1 MEEYKGYKLYF
12 EDRNYKKIL
21 EDIIEKNF
29 QVEKEYK
36 NDNRTYVAKI
46 KYNGKN
52 YILKK
57 FYIRKPLKKFLSIF
71 KEGESIRTFK
81 NISNFIKKIPEL
93 AKIYGAVIKRKGI
106 FIEEEFVLME
116 YIEGNILID
125 DKNCRRILESVKKIH
140 KLGRFHGDCNPYNFI
155 YDRDNKVR
163 ILDTKLKKMN
173 FGNYRAHY
181 DILTLFKHF
190 KNKPEYPY
198 KKSIFY
204 EIAFIVRQYR
214 NNKGDQL

>member
-21 EDIIEKNF
+21 EDIIEKKF

-57 FYIRKPLKKFLSIF
+57 FYIRKTLKRFLSIF
-71 KEGESIRTFK
+71 KEGESVKTFK
-81 NISNFIKKIPEL
+81 SIETISKKIPEL
-93 AKIYGAVIKRKGI
+93 VKIYGAGIKRKGI
-106 FIEEEFVLME
+106 FIEEEFILME
-116 YIEGNILID
+116 YIEGRVID
-125 DKNCRRILESVKKIH
+125 EDKFYRKILEMIEKIH
-140 KLGRFHGDCNPYNFI
+140 KIGRYHGDCNPGNFLFDGDGKI
-155 YDRDNKVR
+155 Y
-163 ILDTKLKKMN
+163 IIDTKVKKML

-181 DILTLFKHF
+181 DVLTLFKYF
-190 KNKPEYPY
+190 NTKPEYPY
-198 KKSIFY
+198 KQDIFY
-204 EIAFIVRQYR
+204 KIAYMVRQYR
-214 NNKGDQL
+214 NKKR

>member
-21 EDIIEKNF
+21 EDIIEKKF

-57 FYIRKPLKKFLSIF
+57 FYIRKPLKKFFSIF

-81 NISNFIKKIPEL
+81 NINKFSEKVPEL
-93 AKIYGAVIKRKGI
+93 VKVYGAVLKRKGV
-106 FIEEEFVLME
+106 FIEEEFILMK
-116 YIEGNILID
+116 YMEGKILVD
-125 DKNCRRILESVKKIH
+125 DENCRRILESVKTIH
-140 KLGRFHGDCNPYNFI
+140 NLGRFHGDCNPGNFI
-155 YDRDNKVR
+155 CDSDDKIY
-163 ILDTKLKKMN
+163 IIDTKMKKMG

-181 DILTLFKHF
+181 DILTLFKYF

-198 KKSIFY
+198 KKNIFY
-204 EIAFIVRQYR
+204 KIAFIVRQYR
-214 NNKGDQL
+214 NKKR

>member
-1 MEEYKGYKLYF
+1 MKEYKEYKLYF
-12 EDRNYKKIL
+12 NNEEYEKIL
-21 EDIIEKNF
+21 EDIIDKKF
-29 QVEKEYK
+29 KVEKEYK

-71 KEGESIRTFK
+71 KEGESVGTFK
-81 NISNFIKKIPEL
+81 NINKIIKEIPEL
-93 AKIYGAVIKRKGI
+93 AEIYGAVIKRKGI

-116 YIEGNILID
+116 YIEGDILID
-125 DKNCRRILESVKKIH
+125 DENCRRILESVKKIH
-140 KLGRFHGDCNPYNFI
+140 KLGRFHGDCNPHNFI
-155 YDRDNKVR
+155 YDRNKNIR
-163 ILDTKLKKMN
+163 ILDTKMKKMG

-190 KNKPEYPY
+190 KVKPEYPY
-198 KKSIFY
+198 NENMYYK
-204 EIAFIVRQYR
+204 IAYMVRQYR
-214 NNKGDQL
+214 NKRR